1 MDKLENESWEEYAFR
16 KDLFTIIWET
26 GCINKIKEVNITP
39 ECHFIMNELYKIR
52 DKYKMRRVD
61 SHFPKTITQED
72 LIYYKWLYARKY
84 FLETERQ
91 KKYEVDK
98 NKKENRYKEL
108 VSIISE
114 THKEHLNELL
124 EVMPFFD
131 AYLRNE
137 ERKDENHKKRMDR
150 NLELYNKYMKNKE
163 LIVQI
168 NELEIKLNELKLH

>member
-16 KDLFTIIWET
+16 KDLFTIQET

-52 DKYKMRRVD
+52 DKYKMRRYDVYD
-61 SHFPKTITQED
+61 DKTITPED
-72 LIYYKWLYARKY
+72 LIYWRWLIARRY

-124 EVMPFFD
+124 EVMPVEQY
-131 AYLRNE
+131 YLRTRE
-137 ERKDENHKKRMDR
+137 YHKKRMDR